1 MPTRRTKRTSRKSRR
16 SSRPRRYASARS
28 RASSP
33 TVYKLGG
40 HGVDVRLHS
49 KYDPPIFWSARS
61 NSYVVAADP
70 RGEYKVKGKPVSLF
84 SINGIGEVRWPVFR
98 QEVEH
103 ALKMEREGKLKPD
116 WDAYEYLAAARHYGL
131 V

>member
-1 MPTRRTKRTSRKSRR
+1 MAVRRTRRTSRKSRR
-16 SSRPRRYASARS
+16 PTRARRFGSAARAAS
-28 RASSP
+28 P
-33 TVYKLGG
+33 PVYKLGG

-49 KYDPPIFWSARS
+49 KYDPPIFWSERS

-84 SINGIGEVRWPVFR
+84 SINGIGEIRWPVFR

-103 ALKMEREGKLKPD
+103 ALRMESEGKLKPD